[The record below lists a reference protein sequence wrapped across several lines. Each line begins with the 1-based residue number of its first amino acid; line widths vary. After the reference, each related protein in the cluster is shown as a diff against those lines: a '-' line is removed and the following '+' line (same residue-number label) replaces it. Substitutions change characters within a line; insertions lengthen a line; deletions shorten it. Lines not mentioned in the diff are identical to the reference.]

1 MRVRTDVDNG
11 VADRNPITPRASYP
25 ITHRGHRGEG
35 ARAVSRDPGGSPA
48 PTIYGVREPAPALV
62 CTTCLIRRVPIS
74 RRGGTRILMMTAGL
88 GPKRGLNKAVRAG

>member
-62 CTTCLIRRVPIS
+62 SPTCLIRGKPAD
-74 RRGGTRILMMTAGL
+74 GGKFQLIARAPSPHVSPFRDGVGL
-88 GPKRGLNKAVRAG
+88 GYS